1 MTDQTVQVEGLTT
14 ENAVLLLA
22 AAEELELDA
31 SVVQTTTDNVFVVPA
46 EVAKKAGLK
55 AKSEDDEPV
64 ADGDLLAV
72 DETSTKAELQE
83 AAKQRG
89 LPTSG
94 NKDDL
99 LVAVNEH
106 DSKGA

>member
-1 MTDQTVQVEGLTT
+1 MTDTVKVEGLTS

-22 AAEELELDA
+22 AAAELDLDPG
-31 SVVQTTTDNVFVVPA
+31 VVQTTTDNVFVVPA

-55 AKSEDDEPV
+55 AVSEDDE
-64 ADGDLLAV
+64 AAASGDV
-72 DETSTKAELQE
+72 SEDSTKAELQE
-83 AAKQRG
+83 AAKERG

-99 LVAVNEH
+99 LAAIREH
-106 DSKGA
+106 DSKGE